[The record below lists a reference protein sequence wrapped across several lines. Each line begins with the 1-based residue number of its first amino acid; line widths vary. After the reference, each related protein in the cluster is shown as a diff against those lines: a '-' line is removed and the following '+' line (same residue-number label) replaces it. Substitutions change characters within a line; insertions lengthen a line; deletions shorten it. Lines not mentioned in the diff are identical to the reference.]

1 MGFWAEM
8 AAAVPAATGN
18 SGGGRVSFGDYK
30 QLLAGGQEY
39 VRNAQAK
46 DPEWAAYNAKLAST
60 PFDSIDSVGPSP
72 GTNYWDQYLG
82 TLSPTQQ
89 AGFQQHMRDSRS
101 WTDSV
106 TPFMKMIPAAV
117 GAVGLAGAAGA
128 LGAGGGFPGTSIFG
142 GAEAG
147 LSGGGATGLD
157 FGSAF
162 EGLANGGGGA
172 TGLDFGASAEG
183 LGGLPE
189 WASGGSFN
197 NPSLV
202 SMPDVSPGMLSGQ
215 FNNPAFV
222 SIPGLEG
229 GSISAADAAAGG
241 AAGSQAGGPS
251 ERPMS
256 ASSFSLESVL
266 PQLMNFGQGGWG
278 MPAVRTIAGL
288 YGLLESRKLKKLGQL
303 PNPGDITGMPGY
315 QAGLEAVR
323 RSMASQG
330 FQGSGNMMAAL
341 QKYGGDFYNQYV
353 GQRLASQQAQS
364 GPVSGGMSSLAL
376 LASGLG
382 GFYGR

>member
-8 AAAVPAATGN
+8 AAAVPAATAASKTSAIPSGNTTTRYQNYVKQYQDSLGQQGITPDVDSVFGLDGFAGKGTSMTDWLGKQSPEVQSDYATAYRDVQSQN
-18 SGGGRVSFGDYK
+18 SGSFVNRLG
-30 QLLAGGQEY
+30 
-39 VRNAQAK
+39 
-46 DPEWAAYNAKLAST
+46 KLAS
-60 PFDSIDSVGPSP
+60 F
-72 GTNYWDQYLG
+72 
-82 TLSPTQQ
+82 
-89 AGFQQHMRDSRS
+89 
-101 WTDSV
+101 
-106 TPFMKMIPAAV
+106 IPAAV
-117 GAVGLAGAAGA
+117 GAAGLAGAAGV
-128 LGAGGGFPGTSIFG
+128 LGAGGGFPGASIFG
-142 GAEAG
+142 GAETG
-147 LSGGGATGLD
+147 LAGGGATGMD
-157 FGSAF
+157 FGAAF

-172 TGLDFGASAEG
+172 TGLDFGAGMEG
-183 LGGLPE
+183 LAGGPE
-189 WASGGSFN
+189 WAAGGVFN

-241 AAGSQAGGPS
+241 AAGSQAGGPT
-251 ERPMS
+251 ERPASM
-256 ASSFSLESVL
+256 SSFSLESVL